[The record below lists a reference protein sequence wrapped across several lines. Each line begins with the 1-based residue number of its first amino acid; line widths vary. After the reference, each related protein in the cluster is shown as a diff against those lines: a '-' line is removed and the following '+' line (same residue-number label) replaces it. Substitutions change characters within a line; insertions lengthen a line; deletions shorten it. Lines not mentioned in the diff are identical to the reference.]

1 MKNIKKVFPFIVVLF
16 LIVLIVLGYQF
27 TQRKNKFAPGK
38 IVPVN
43 AQVVLYTS
51 PHSIALDFYHLLRHN
66 PTLLDS
72 IVDTKIDLK
81 EIQKNA
87 KGNGINPLEDI
98 ILYQYK
104 DNDEPVI
111 GIILDIFNPEQFYNF
126 ISPKG
131 YMLTEYK
138 GGRILQFPNGSTIL
152 EQGKKTV
159 LLKYLNPDAKF
170 NEENAQQQFDIIFS
184 SPKRLVD
191 ISPNF
196 NEFINAPKHIG
207 MWVSKNNKELT
218 EIGDVF
224 HILNNFGDKAVNLT
238 AKKKNIE
245 INASLEL
252 LNQNFFVQTN
262 KKTVKLSTH
271 EIAKLSLTTH
281 PKYAY
286 NIIAQSLPSSLD
298 FIEKYFSGE
307 ICLAFIGYRTT
318 PVYTTK
324 VVEKIDSKTFH
335 TVKALDTVEFSPLI
349 NVPELMSVAKIVHP
363 NKLIEE
369 LKQDTSVIQENN
381 YFKIH
386 HPIFINDFLYLKVT
400 GKHLFIG
407 TCPKFNDILPEF
419 TTFSFCYHVHKSIAK
434 YPPKNAVQK
443 MGLLALPEV
452 PISAI
457 NIYYDTITPT
467 SLHLKGDINF
477 TQNKHHSILQLT
489 GEILKYRG
497 LLKGFF

>member
-1 MKNIKKVFPFIVVLF
+1 MKNLKKVFPYITILF

-27 TQRKNKFAPGK
+27 TQRKSKYTPGK
-38 IVPVN
+38 IVPVH
-43 AQVVLYTS
+43 AQAVLYTS
-51 PHSIALDFYHLLRHN
+51 PQAILKDFYHLLKHN

-98 ILYQYK
+98 VLYQYK
-104 DNDEPVI
+104 DKNEPVI
-111 GIILDIFNPEQFYNF
+111 GIILDVFNPTQFYNF

-131 YMLTEYK
+131 YMQTEYK
-138 GGRILQFPNGSTIL
+138 EGEILLFPNGSAVL
-152 EQGKKTV
+152 KQDKKTV

-170 NEENAQQQFDIIFS
+170 NKENAQEQFDAIFS
-184 SPKRLVD
+184 SSERLVD
-191 ISPNF
+191 VSSNF
-196 NEFINAPKHIG
+196 NEFIQAHKHIG
-207 MWVSKNNKELT
+207 IWVSKNNKEIT
-218 EIGDVF
+218 DIGDVF

-252 LNQNFFVQTN
+252 LDQNFFVSTN

-271 EIAKLSLTTH
+271 EIAKLSLTTT

-286 NIIAQSLPSSLD
+286 NIISQSVPSSLNY
-298 FIEKYFSGE
+298 IENYCSGE

-324 VVEKIDSKTFH
+324 IVEKIDSKTFH
-335 TVKALDTVEFSPLI
+335 TVKELDTVEFSPLV
-349 NVPELMSVAKIVHP
+349 NVPELMGVAKIKQAK
-363 NKLIEE
+363 KLIEK
-369 LKQDTSVIQENN
+369 LQQDTSIIKEND
-381 YFKIH
+381 YYKIP
-386 HPIFINDFLYLKVT
+386 HPVFVSDYIYLKVNNEL
-400 GKHLFIG
+400 LFVG
-407 TCPKFNDILPEF
+407 TCLKFNDILPEF

-452 PISAI
+452 PISAV

-467 SLHLKGDINF
+467 ALKLKGDINF

-497 LLKGFF
+497 FLKGFF